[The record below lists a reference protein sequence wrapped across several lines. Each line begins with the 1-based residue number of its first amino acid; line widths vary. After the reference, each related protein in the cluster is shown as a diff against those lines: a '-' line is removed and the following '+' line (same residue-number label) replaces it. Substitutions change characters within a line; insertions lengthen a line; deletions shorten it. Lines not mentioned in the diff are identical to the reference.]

1 MTRKQRTVRLTV
13 LFKGREE
20 WATWD
25 VGATADLR
33 HEKPF
38 DIYTWKH
45 SKLEYALH
53 INPDEILQSYG
64 SFQWPYL

>member
-1 MTRKQRTVRLTV
+1 VTRRRRTVRLTV

-25 VGATADLR
+25 VLAAAEVEDAA
-33 HEKPF
+33 PF

-45 SKLEYALH
+45 SNIEHALH
-53 INPDEILQSYG
+53 INVDEIQALHIERQAST
-64 SFQWPYL
+64 